1 MRGAS
6 LTFGGLKIQGFS
18 RAGEQSWFR
27 VDPPGLAF
35 DVGQGAA
42 PLIGTRWI
50 FLSHSHLDH
59 CVGLPWVLT
68 QRQSQGLEAP
78 VVFCPTEMAEDLS
91 RYVAAAGRLEGE
103 ELRVEIVGLDPGE
116 SRELDSGLRLEAFRV
131 THTVP
136 ALGCHLFRRYRKLE
150 SEYEGAEPSEVAQLV
165 REGVE
170 VSSAREELWLSYCG
184 DTGAE
189 VFATE
194 PRLFQARFLLLE
206 CTFISPETRAH
217 GARFGH
223 LHLEDLVQNVDRFEN
238 QALIL
243 CHLSRRHRVSELRE
257 AVARKLPTLTDRV
270 HLIAGNES
278 RSQA

>member
-1 MRGAS
+1 MRGGL

-42 PLIGTRWI
+42 PLIGARWI

-68 QRQSQGLEAP
+68 QRQCQGLEAP
-78 VVFCPTEMAEDLS
+78 VVFCPNEMAEDLS
-91 RYVAAAGRLEGE
+91 RYVGAASRLEGE
-103 ELRVEIVGLDPGE
+103 ELEVRIVGLDPGE
-116 SRELDSGLRLEAFRV
+116 SKDLDSGLRLEVFRT

-136 ALGCHLFRRYRKLE
+136 ALGCHLFRGYRKLQQE
-150 SEYEGAEPSEVAQLV
+150 FEGAEPAEVARLV
-165 REGVE
+165 RDGVE
-170 VSSAREELWLSYCG
+170 VSSPREELWLSYCG

-189 VFATE
+189 VFRTE
-194 PRLFQARFLLLE
+194 PRLFESRFLLLE
-206 CTFISPETRAH
+206 CTFISPETREH

-223 LHLEDLVQNVDRFEN
+223 MHLRDFVEHADRFQN
-238 QALIL
+238 QALLL

-257 AVARKLPTLTDRV
+257 AVARELPTLAERV
-270 HLIAGNES
+270 HVIAGDEWG
-278 RSQA
+278 SQA